1 MHARAVAIALS
12 LVLALVAAA
21 CGSSGGTPT
30 QAAGGFVTIADAWIR
45 AKEAGGTT
53 AAYMT
58 ITNGRVADDEL
69 VGVSAPE
76 ITNDASLHETT
87 SDGSGMTG
95 MQHVDGIVIPA
106 GGTVALEPGGY
117 HVMLMNLLEGLE
129 PGDQV
134 TLTLTFE
141 QTGPVEITAEVRVG

>member
-1 MHARAVAIALS
+1 MRARPVAIVLF
-12 LVLALVAAA
+12 LALALAVAA
-21 CGSSGGTPT
+21 CGSSGVAT
-30 QAAGGFVTIADAWIR
+30 QAPGGFVTVGDAWVR

-53 AAYMT
+53 AAYLT
-58 ITNGRVADDEL
+58 VTNGRVADDEL

-106 GGTVALEPGGY
+106 GQTVALEPGGY
-117 HVMLMNLLEGLE
+117 HIMLMDLLKDLKV
-129 PGDQV
+129 GDRV
-134 TLTLTFE
+134 TITLTFE
-141 QTGPVEITAEVRVG
+141 QTGPVEVSAEVRAS